1 MPKLEIIPVTGL
13 PIIEKGVDV
22 GEIIVKAVKDMGES
36 FIDGDILVI
45 AHSIVSRAE
54 GMSISLK
61 EVVPSA
67 FAQKI
72 AEATGKD
79 SRQVEVILRNCRKIV
94 RMGDGVLICE
104 TPHGFVCANAGVD
117 ASNSGGT
124 DIVIA
129 LPKDPDK
136 SAENIRRKVKELTGV
151 DVAVIISDTF
161 GRPFRKGTINVA
173 IGCSG
178 INPLWDR
185 RGEKDLFGR
194 TLLSKVT
201 CIADELASAAELVM
215 GQADEAIP
223 AAIIRGYI
231 YDRSNLPARVIIR
244 DKNEDLFR

>member
-22 GEIIVKAVKDMGES
+22 GEKIVKAVKDMGES

-79 SRQVEVILRNCRKIV
+79 PRQVEVILRNCRKIV

>member
-79 SRQVEVILRNCRKIV
+79 PRQVEVILRNCRKIV

-124 DIVIA
+124 DIVLA

-194 TLLSKVT
+194 ILLSKVT

-215 GQADEAIP
+215 GQADEAVP

>member
-79 SRQVEVILRNCRKIV
+79 PRQVEVILRNCRKIV

-231 YDRSNLPARVIIR
+231 YDRSNLPARVVIR

>member
-45 AHSIVSRAE
+45 AHSIISRAE

-79 SRQVEVILRNCRKIV
+79 PRQVEVILRNCRKIV

-223 AAIIRGYI
+223 AAIIRGYK

-244 DKNEDLFR
+244 DENEDLFR

>member
-79 SRQVEVILRNCRKIV
+79 PRQVEVILRNCRK
-94 RMGDGVLICE
+94 
-104 TPHGFVCANAGVD
+104 
-117 ASNSGGT
+117 NS
-124 DIVIA
+124 
-129 LPKDPDK
+129 
-136 SAENIRRKVKELTGV
+136 
-151 DVAVIISDTF
+151 
-161 GRPFRKGTINVA
+161 
-173 IGCSG
+173 
-178 INPLWDR
+178 
-185 RGEKDLFGR
+185 
-194 TLLSKVT
+194 
-201 CIADELASAAELVM
+201 
-215 GQADEAIP
+215 
-223 AAIIRGYI
+223 
-231 YDRSNLPARVIIR
+231 
-244 DKNEDLFR
+244 

>member
-79 SRQVEVILRNCRKIV
+79 PRQVEVILRNCRNIV

-136 SAENIRRKVKELTGV
+136 SAENIRRKVKELTDV

-223 AAIIRGYI
+223 AAIIRGYK

-244 DKNEDLFR
+244 DENEDLFR

>member
-79 SRQVEVILRNCRKIV
+79 PRQVEVILRNCRKIV

>member
-72 AEATGKD
+72 AEAIGKD
-79 SRQVEVILRNCRKIV
+79 PRQVEVILRNCRKIV

-223 AAIIRGYI
+223 AAIIRGYK

>member
-22 GEIIVKAVKDMGES
+22 GEIIVKAVKDMDES

-79 SRQVEVILRNCRKIV
+79 PRQVEVILRNCRKIV

>member
-79 SRQVEVILRNCRKIV
+79 PRQVEVILRNCGKIV

-223 AAIIRGYI
+223 AAIIRGYK

>member
-13 PIIEKGVDV
+13 PIIEKGFDV

-79 SRQVEVILRNCRKIV
+79 PRQVEVILRNCRKIV

-124 DIVIA
+124 DIVIT

-223 AAIIRGYI
+223 AAIIRGYK

>member
-79 SRQVEVILRNCRKIV
+79 PRQVEVILRSCRKIV

-223 AAIIRGYI
+223 SAIIRGYK

>member
-79 SRQVEVILRNCRKIV
+79 PRQVEVILRNCRKIV

-124 DIVIA
+124 DIVLA

>member
-79 SRQVEVILRNCRKIV
+79 PRQVEVILQNCRKIV

-223 AAIIRGYI
+223 AAIIRGYK

>member
-79 SRQVEVILRNCRKIV
+79 PRQVEVILRNCRKIV
-94 RMGDGVLICE
+94 RMGDEVLICE

-136 SAENIRRKVKELTGV
+136 SAENIRRKVKELTDV

-223 AAIIRGYI
+223 AAIIRGYK

-244 DKNEDLFR
+244 DENEDLFR

>member
-79 SRQVEVILRNCRKIV
+79 PRQVEVILRNCRKIV

-215 GQADEAIP
+215 GQADEAVP

>member
-54 GMSISLK
+54 GMSITLK

-79 SRQVEVILRNCRKIV
+79 PRQVEVILRNCGKIV

-223 AAIIRGYI
+223 AAIIRGYK

>member
-79 SRQVEVILRNCRKIV
+79 PRQVEVILRNCRKIV

-104 TPHGFVCANAGVD
+104 THHGFVCANAGVD

-223 AAIIRGYI
+223 AAIIRGYK

>member
-1 MPKLEIIPVTGL
+1 MPKLEIIPVSGL

-67 FAQKI
+67 FAQNI

-79 SRQVEVILRNCRKIV
+79 PRQVEVILRNCRKIV

-223 AAIIRGYI
+223 AAIIRGYK

-244 DKNEDLFR
+244 DENEDLFR

>member
-79 SRQVEVILRNCRKIV
+79 PRQVEVILRNCRKIV

-215 GQADEAIP
+215 GQADEAVP

-231 YDRSNLPARVIIR
+231 YDRSNLPARVVIR

>member
-79 SRQVEVILRNCRKIV
+79 PRQVEVILRNCRKIV

-194 TLLSKVT
+194 ILLSKVT

-215 GQADEAIP
+215 GQADEAVP